1 MNQMKTAMSS
11 SAAVSIV
18 KRSSV
23 MASDIIL
30 SGSHAVCTTSVGVD
44 VVGSSSSTNYR
55 FFASS
60 SLQFN
65 GIYQRSGLLRANAR
79 GSACH
84 SLHKHELINLQP
96 SSVHLQQQQQQQQ
109 QQTRHFAQ
117 GGTHKRKKN
126 RTPNNGSSSSRD
138 GDHFDKYS
146 FDDVDSKPKEAKKN
160 VLVIGSSGVLG
171 RTLVSHF
178 GNSFQWNVLGAD
190 VVDPSEDND
199 DSGVVSTTK
208 GLSDY
213 IWLPKDGSMAD
224 LTGELFKGV
233 QSKNRSKKLDAI
245 VCASGGWM
253 EDVLMGDVVARAK
266 SNGDEG
272 VDLALEYARESAE
285 VVERMMRVNFYPIV
299 AGSLVGSRFMNR
311 GGLFVAIGASAALSP
326 TPGMIGYGSSKSA
339 THHYLQSL
347 GGDDSNM
354 TSVGILPLM
363 LDTAANR
370 AMVGGDEGDGFGSNN
385 NDERYS
391 RLVKPIQIVNEIGEW
406 IKNPHLR
413 PHSGSLVKVIA
424 KNRKDGSG
432 GAAFHL
438 VR

>member
-1 MNQMKTAMSS
+1 MKTAMSS

-23 MASDIIL
+23 MASNIIL

-96 SSVHLQQQQQQQQ
+96 SSVHLQQQ

-199 DSGVVSTTK
+199 DSGGVSTTK

-224 LTGELFKGV
+224 LTEELFKGV

-311 GGLFVAIGASAALSP
+311 GGTCYALDCFLVVPSYCNMLLNILFRLPVVSTSRTPTNLYILLLNNTLIHYQTSYSTTNNVRSLCRNRCISCTFTHTGNDRLRILQISNTSLSP
-326 TPGMIGYGSSKSA
+326 IVRWRRQQ
-339 THHYLQSL
+339 H
-347 GGDDSNM
+347 DF
-354 TSVGILPLM
+354 
-363 LDTAANR
+363 R
-370 AMVGGDEGDGFGSNN
+370 
-385 NDERYS
+385 RYS
-391 RLVKPIQIVNEIGEW
+391 ASDVGYCCQSCYGGRGRRRW
-406 IKNPHLR
+406 IWKQQQ
-413 PHSGSLVKVIA
+413 
-424 KNRKDGSG
+424 
-432 GAAFHL
+432 
-438 VR
+438 

>member
-96 SSVHLQQQQQQQQ
+96 SSVHLQQQQQQQ

>member
-23 MASDIIL
+23 MASNIIL

-60 SLQFN
+60 SFQFN
-65 GIYQRSGLLRANAR
+65 GIHQRSGLLRANAR

-96 SSVHLQQQQQQQQ
+96 SSVHLQQQ

-199 DSGVVSTTK
+199 DN
-208 GLSDY
+208 
-213 IWLPKDGSMAD
+213 GSMAD
-224 LTGELFKGV
+224 LTEELFKGV

-253 EDVLMGDVVARAK
+253 EDVLMGDV
-266 SNGDEG
+266 
-272 VDLALEYARESAE
+272 SAE

>member
-23 MASDIIL
+23 MASNIIL

-60 SLQFN
+60 SFQFN
-65 GIYQRSGLLRANAR
+65 GIHQRSGLLRANAR

-96 SSVHLQQQQQQQQ
+96 SSVHLQQQ

-224 LTGELFKGV
+224 LTEELFKGV